1 MVIIVTQ
8 LLLNFYD
15 AIIIGIAN
23 SGGLT
28 LQSSLMSYDASVSL
42 FEVVLYLMMQVTHSS
57 K

>member
-28 LQSSLMSYDASVSL
+28 LQSSLMSYDASDSL
-42 FEVVLYLMMQVTHSS
+42 FEVVL
-57 K
+57 